1 MSLRPGKIIRVRI
14 FAAWLFFCPR
24 TGYVAPRI
32 VAVRLR
38 VISAQPA
45 RYPTACKDPKQGY
58 IVFAA
63 RGLSRNRR
71 SYRIGIIVKILA
83 FARIDSN
90 RHVSMLLTPIASRC
104 TPQLRADSPPPKNLP
119 EPVFRLQC
127 RHLNAWQPIEPMA
140 GNR

>member
-45 RYPTACKDPKQGY
+45 RYSTACKDPKQGY

-71 SYRIGIIVKILA
+71 SYRIDGI
-83 FARIDSN
+83 
-90 RHVSMLLTPIASRC
+90 LLRFSL
-104 TPQLRADSPPPKNLP
+104 LRALIRTVMCLCYSLQSQVAVLPNFGPIPRHRRIFRSPFSGCS
-119 EPVFRLQC
+119 VD
-127 RHLNAWQPIEPMA
+127 I
-140 GNR
+140 